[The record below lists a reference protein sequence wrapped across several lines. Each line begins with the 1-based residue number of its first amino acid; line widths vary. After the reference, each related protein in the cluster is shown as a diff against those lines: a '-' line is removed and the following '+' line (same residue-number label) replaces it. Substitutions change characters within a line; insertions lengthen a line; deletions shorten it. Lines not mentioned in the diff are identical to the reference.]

1 MISTPKYGW
10 STITIGDWSER
21 CSYLDDVPFMLLSAI
36 DKVLRMHVPCAVRFD
51 AEGFEYIIV
60 FDENET
66 HIIELNDKITY
77 HTIEIYIEYIVKE
90 LIADIRNDLEEWA
103 WWVPGCSEDQFNER
117 KLDLEVYCDIIEKR
131 L

>member
-21 CSYLDDVPFMLLSAI
+21 CSYLDDVPFMLLSAVDEVI
-36 DKVLRMHVPCAVRFD
+36 RTRTVNAIKFD
-51 AEGFEYIIV
+51 AEGYEYVIT
-60 FDENET
+60 FDEFET
-66 HIIELNDKITY
+66 HIVTFKDERTY
-77 HTIEIYIEYIVKE
+77 TAIEIDIEDIAKE
-90 LIADIRNDLEEWA
+90 LITDIRNDLEEWA

-117 KLDLEVYCDIIEKR
+117 KLDLKVYCDIIEKR